1 MGNAQCCKATDIDPD
16 AAGESMPMVESWPPE
31 GTLGL
36 ECGDERFSW
45 KRVEVFC
52 DYFLPKVS
60 CVNCIIY
67 K

>member
-36 ECGDERFSW
+36 ECGDERF
-45 KRVEVFC
+45 KLKFFVMIFC
-52 DYFLPKVS
+52 QKFHV
-60 CVNCIIY
+60 
-67 K
+67 